1 MKEKSI
7 AEDIF
12 TSILKNK
19 IYKYMI
25 SVSKYVYI
33 DNLDDKVNKYNNI
46 YHRTIKMKPVDIN
59 LSTYFDFNKNKWD
72 PKFKIDDILGISKYK
87 TFLQKLTLE
96 IGLEKFLWLKKLKI
110 SYRGPM
116 LLMIVMAKKLLEH
129 LTKRNCGKQI
139 KKEFT
144 NEKVIKRKGDK
155 LCVKWK
161 GYDNSFNSWID
172 KTDIV

>member
-12 TSILKNK
+12 TRILKNK

-59 LSTYFDFNKNKWD
+59 LNTYFDFNKGKNK
-72 PKFKIDDILGISKYK
+72 
-87 TFLQKLTLE
+87 
-96 IGLEKFLWLKKLKI
+96 
-110 SYRGPM
+110 
-116 LLMIVMAKKLLEH
+116 
-129 LTKRNCGKQI
+129 
-139 KKEFT
+139 
-144 NEKVIKRKGDK
+144 
-155 LCVKWK
+155 
-161 GYDNSFNSWID
+161 
-172 KTDIV
+172 

>member
-72 PKFKIDDILGISKYK
+72 PKFEIGDILGISKYK
-87 TFLQKLTLE
+87 NIF
-96 IGLEKFLWLKKLKI
+96 
-110 SYRGPM
+110 
-116 LLMIVMAKKLLEH
+116 AKAY
-129 LTKRNCGKQI
+129 TRNWSGEVLVI
-139 KKEFT
+139 KKVKNIVPWTYVINDRNGEEIVGTF
-144 NEKVIKRKGDK
+144 NEKELRKTNQKRVYKRKSNQEK
-155 LCVKWK
+155 RW
-161 GYDNSFNSWID
+161 
-172 KTDIV
+172 

>member
-25 SVSKYVYI
+25 SVSEYVYI

-72 PKFKIDDILGISKYK
+72 PKFEIDDILGISKYK
-87 TFLQKLTLE
+87 NIF
-96 IGLEKFLWLKKLKI
+96 
-110 SYRGPM
+110 
-116 LLMIVMAKKLLEH
+116 AKAY
-129 LTKRNCGKQI
+129 TRNWSGEVLVI
-139 KKEFT
+139 KKVKNIVPWTYVINDRNGEEIVGTF
-144 NEKVIKRKGDK
+144 NEKELRKTNQKRVYKRKSNQEK
-155 LCVKWK
+155 RW
-161 GYDNSFNSWID
+161 
-172 KTDIV
+172 

>member
-72 PKFKIDDILGISKYK
+72 PKFEIDDILGISKYK
-87 TFLQKLTLE
+87 NIF
-96 IGLEKFLWLKKLKI
+96 
-110 SYRGPM
+110 
-116 LLMIVMAKKLLEH
+116 AKAYN
-129 LTKRNCGKQI
+129 RNWSGEVLVI
-139 KKEFT
+139 KKVKNIVPWTYVINDRNGEEIVRTF
-144 NEKVIKRKGDK
+144 NEKELRKTNQKRVYKRKSNQEK
-155 LCVKWK
+155 RW
-161 GYDNSFNSWID
+161 
-172 KTDIV
+172 

>member
-12 TSILKNK
+12 TRILKNK

-46 YHRTIKMKPVDIN
+46 YHRTIKMKPVNIN

-87 TFLQKLTLE
+87 NIF
-96 IGLEKFLWLKKLKI
+96 
-110 SYRGPM
+110 
-116 LLMIVMAKKLLEH
+116 AKAY
-129 LTKRNCGKQI
+129 TRNWSGEVLVI
-139 KKEFT
+139 KKVKNIVPWTYVINDRNGEEIVGTFNKKELWKT
-144 NEKVIKRKGDK
+144 NQKRVYKRKSNQEK
-155 LCVKWK
+155 RW
-161 GYDNSFNSWID
+161 
-172 KTDIV
+172 

>member
-12 TSILKNK
+12 TRILKNK

-46 YHRTIKMKPVDIN
+46 YYRTIKMKPVDIN
-59 LSTYFDFNKNKWD
+59 LSKYFDFNKEKNKWD

-87 TFLQKLTLE
+87 NIF
-96 IGLEKFLWLKKLKI
+96 
-110 SYRGPM
+110 
-116 LLMIVMAKKLLEH
+116 AKAY
-129 LTKRNCGKQI
+129 TRNWSEEVFVI
-139 KKEFT
+139 KKVKNIVPWTYVINDRNGEEIVGTFNKKELRKT
-144 NEKVIKRKGDK
+144 NQKRVYKRKSNQEK
-155 LCVKWK
+155 RW
-161 GYDNSFNSWID
+161 
-172 KTDIV
+172 

>member
-25 SVSKYVYI
+25 SVSKCVYI

-46 YHRTIKMKPVDIN
+46 YHRTTKMKPVDIN

-87 TFLQKLTLE
+87 NIF
-96 IGLEKFLWLKKLKI
+96 
-110 SYRGPM
+110 
-116 LLMIVMAKKLLEH
+116 AKAY
-129 LTKRNCGKQI
+129 TRNWSGEVLVI
-139 KKEFT
+139 KKVKNIVPWT
-144 NEKVIKRKGDK
+144 YVINDRNGEEIVGTFKKKGIAENK
-155 LCVKWK
+155 SKKSLQTKK
-161 GYDNSFNSWID
+161 
-172 KTDIV
+172 

>member
-46 YHRTIKMKPVDIN
+46 YYRTIKMKPVDIN
-59 LSTYFDFNKNKWD
+59 LSTYFDFNKEKNK
-72 PKFKIDDILGISKYK
+72 
-87 TFLQKLTLE
+87 
-96 IGLEKFLWLKKLKI
+96 
-110 SYRGPM
+110 
-116 LLMIVMAKKLLEH
+116 
-129 LTKRNCGKQI
+129 
-139 KKEFT
+139 
-144 NEKVIKRKGDK
+144 
-155 LCVKWK
+155 
-161 GYDNSFNSWID
+161 
-172 KTDIV
+172 